1 LGSYFAATLDAHQ
14 SRTNSHGIDE
24 ASSLI
29 FGHLLSGRH
38 GYSLSVCGYAHSSF
52 LRKFNFTSVL
62 PYKSK
67 SKPFLNR
74 ITLVWIFH
82 YILLI
87 VTVFSSIN
95 IKAKVRRIDSGKLA
109 CVTYH
114 ENGQLNDRKFP
125 TLDAA
130 MGSGEYVFGTSMGH
144 IRSQEDVPVTTHAFP
159 PQLTDMFVDGTTIV
173 GDGLVTDIFTTC
185 KCSASFNDESLVAAG
200 VSNSVVSQVKT
211 KLTALGKRLG
221 MVNHIESVDADEIY
235 VTTVFNYRY
244 SCGGTAKNSTPVTV
258 CKSRLFNHNTAD
270 IVASYMSDGSTSS
283 VALKF
288 VVIREIKEKG
298 NMTFVHQSLKNVLGV
313 SARPQTI
320 DYN

>member
-1 LGSYFAATLDAHQ
+1 
-14 SRTNSHGIDE
+14 
-24 ASSLI
+24 
-29 FGHLLSGRH
+29 
-38 GYSLSVCGYAHSSF
+38 
-52 LRKFNFTSVL
+52 
-62 PYKSK
+62 
-67 SKPFLNR
+67 
-74 ITLVWIFH
+74 
-82 YILLI
+82 
-87 VTVFSSIN
+87 
-95 IKAKVRRIDSGKLA
+95 
-109 CVTYH
+109 
-114 ENGQLNDRKFP
+114 
-125 TLDAA
+125 
-130 MGSGEYVFGTSMGH
+130 
-144 IRSQEDVPVTTHAFP
+144 
-159 PQLTDMFVDGTTIV
+159 MFVDGTTIV

-258 CKSRLFNHNTAD
+258 CKSRLFNHSTAD

-320 DYN
+320 YYNSQFIHNIGRFVIPSSSRVRTRISLYPLLWWTTTKLQSISPPLIATGVETMWAMLLRIGFQRTMDFAARMLPIHLARSCK